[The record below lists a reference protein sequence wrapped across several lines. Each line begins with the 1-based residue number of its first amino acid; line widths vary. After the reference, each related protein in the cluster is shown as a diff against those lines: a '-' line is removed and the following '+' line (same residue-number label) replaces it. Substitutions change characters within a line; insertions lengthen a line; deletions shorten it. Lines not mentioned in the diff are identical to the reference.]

1 MISLQELAP
10 WWNPSA
16 LWVSACNK
24 TDIAHVNVGPDFSL
38 SSVPCPPPTELIR
51 SVGALRAE
59 SPGGRSLILTGAKL
73 GSYAD
78 YGEGAGTRLQERTVP
93 VLEGSTAS
101 LEPAS

>member
-59 SPGGRSLILTGAKL
+59 SPGGRSLILNGRKH
-73 GSYAD
+73 
-78 YGEGAGTRLQERTVP
+78 GEGAGTRLQERTVP